1 MGNSALATRFHFVCA
16 FFILLVQLAS
26 ADTIHNEKEPS
37 PERRLQSSPD
47 TKIFWDFNHGY
58 TPMLQLPNES
68 FTGPKTLIIQSLP
81 PGPEEQLL
89 DVTSRVNRAYARR
102 WGYDYLSYIGN
113 SPDSYLINELYRMR
127 YTQLQHQD
135 NTTVS
140 DSGTFKPS
148 PIPLSCSHPRKYDT
162 VVVLQS
168 DAMIV
173 QLDFNI
179 LNLLPRSD
187 SQEISSIEN
196 ENSEVQATDDSRSLF
211 AGGIDTHPWNVYST
225 VEVWNL
231 NHSFFNTFSQTW
243 IDNDLKEN
251 MGRASNAIVMKD
263 LLSVLQN
270 ATAQYSELSGD
281 DSVPLLRTIPK
292 EMVNGIAGTVIKQE
306 RDSMSTQV
314 VTEQDLFKII
324 PVIQGIADNTC
335 YRYYPLCEIV

>member
-1 MGNSALATRFHFVCA
+1 MGKRYALATRFHFVCT
-16 FFILLVQLAS
+16 FFILLARAS
-26 ADTIHNEKEPS
+26 SEELIHNEREPT

-58 TPMLQLPNES
+58 TPMLQLPTES

-102 WGYDYLSYIGN
+102 WGYDYLSYIGH

-127 YTQLQHQD
+127 CAKLQRED
-135 NTTVS
+135 NLTVS

-148 PIPLSCSHPRKYDT
+148 PIPLSSSHPRKYDT

-179 LNLLPRSD
+179 INLLPRNG

-196 ENSEVQATDDSRSLF
+196 ENSEVQGTDSRSLF
-211 AGGIDTHPWNVYST
+211 AGGIDPESWNVYST

-231 NHSFFNTFSQTW
+231 NHSFFNTFSQSW

-263 LLSVLQN
+263 LLTVLQN
-270 ATAQYSELSGD
+270 ATAQYSESSGD
-281 DSVPLLRTIPK
+281 HTIPLLRTIPK
-292 EMVNGIAGTVIKQE
+292 EMVNGIAGTVIKQK

-314 VTEQDLFKII
+314 VTEQDLFNII
-324 PVIQGIADNTC
+324 PIIQGIADNTC